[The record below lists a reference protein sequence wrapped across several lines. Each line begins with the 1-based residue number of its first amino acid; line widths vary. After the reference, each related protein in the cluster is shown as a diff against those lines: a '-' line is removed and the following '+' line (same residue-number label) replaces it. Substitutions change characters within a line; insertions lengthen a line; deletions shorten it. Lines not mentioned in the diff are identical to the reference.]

1 VNNESREWSETT
13 RMEARYANCFRAGRN
28 EFEMIIDF
36 AQCSSDDLPIVPHT
50 RIVLHPEYCKR
61 LIAVLRA
68 AIEEES

>member
-1 VNNESREWSETT
+1 
-13 RMEARYANCFRAGRN
+13 
-28 EFEMIIDF
+28 MIIDF
-36 AQCSSDDLPIVPHT
+36 AQCSSDDLAIVPHT